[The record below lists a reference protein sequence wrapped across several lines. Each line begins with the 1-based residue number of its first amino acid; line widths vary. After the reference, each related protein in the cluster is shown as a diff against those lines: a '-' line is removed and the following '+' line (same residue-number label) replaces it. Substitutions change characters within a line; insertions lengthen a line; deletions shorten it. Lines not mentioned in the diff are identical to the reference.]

1 MYPTEAKN
9 GRSESLTSR
18 FSPAFV
24 NLRFRRFF
32 SGLIFAEIF
41 QRSRLFAIIRA
52 EMGDQKGDPWE
63 APEVVGRLTVA
74 RVKTASPGSY
84 LDGAGLYL
92 FVSRSLRRSWVF
104 RFSWHGRRPEMG
116 LGSFPE
122 VGLADARAARDTARA
137 ILRSGRNPIN
147 ARRTER
153 TEAHSRPTFGDI
165 ADALIEAKAPGWRS
179 EKHAEQWR
187 VTLKEGAIVPL
198 RKRFID
204 EVDTEAVLSVLKE
217 PWAKTPESASRL
229 RQRIEAVLDAAKA
242 QGHRTG
248 ENPARWR
255 GHLAHLLP
263 KQPTLEKGHHAAMLY
278 SAVPAFVARLRQD
291 DAIAALALEF
301 TILTAARSGEVFG
314 ATWSEVELDLDAGL
328 WTIPSARMKTGRTH
342 RIPLSPPAAAI
353 LRGLWRCRTCEVVFE
368 SPRGGRPLS
377 HIAMQKVLD
386 RLGVLD
392 ATVHGFRSA
401 FRDWAGNETSF
412 PREVCEAALA
422 HAIGDKAEQAYRR
435 GDALEKRK
443 ALMAAWGSYC
453 SGGVA

>member
-1 MYPTEAKN
+1 
-9 GRSESLTSR
+9 
-18 FSPAFV
+18 
-24 NLRFRRFF
+24 
-32 SGLIFAEIF
+32 
-41 QRSRLFAIIRA
+41 
-52 EMGDQKGDPWE
+52 
-63 APEVVGRLTVA
+63 VVGRLTVV
-74 RVKTASPGSY
+74 RVKSAPPGNH
-84 LDGAGLYL
+84 LDGDGLYL
-92 FVSRSLRRSWVF
+92 FVSASLARSWVY
-104 RFSWHGRRPEMG
+104 RFSWQGRRPEMG

-122 VGLADARAARDTARA
+122 VGLADARAARDAARA
-137 ILRSGRNPIN
+137 VLRSGRNPIA
-147 ARRTER
+147 ARRTEKS
-153 TEAHSRPTFGDI
+153 EAACRPTFGEI

-198 RKRFID
+198 RSRFVD
-204 EVDTEAVLSVLKE
+204 EIDTEAVLSVLKG
-217 PWAKTPESASRL
+217 PWQKTPESASRL

-242 QGHRTG
+242 QDHRSG

-263 KQPTLEKGHHAAMLY
+263 KQPTLEKGHHAAMPY

-291 DAIAALALEF
+291 DAIAARALEF

-314 ATWSEVELDLDAGL
+314 AVWSEVELDLEAGV

-342 RIPLSPPAAAI
+342 RIPLSSPAAAI
-353 LRGLWRCRTCEVVFE
+353 LRGLWPRRTCEVVFE
-368 SPRGGRPLS
+368 SPRGGGPLS

-401 FRDWAGNETSF
+401 FRDWAGNETAF

-443 ALMAAWGSYC
+443 ALMQAWASYC
-453 SGGVA
+453 ATVKAAHIGEIGRAAG